1 MAIDPANAAAAYRN
15 ASVGNPLGVT
25 PGQAPTGIGG
35 EDSTPGSRFVDLVR
49 TAAQDTIDSNRQ
61 AEQLSMD
68 GVAGNASMT
77 EVVTAIADAE
87 ATLQTVV
94 AVRDRI
100 ISAYQ
105 EILRMPI

>member
-1 MAIDPANAAAAYRN
+1 MALDPMNAAAAYRN
-15 ASVGNPLGVT
+15 AAVGQPLGLA
-25 PGQAPTGIGG
+25 PGTAPTPIGG
-35 EDSTPGSRFVDLVR
+35 EEAGPGSRFVDMVR
-49 TAAQDTIDSNRQ
+49 TAAQDAIDANRN
-61 AEQLSMD
+61 AEQLGMD
-68 GVAGNASMT
+68 AVAGKASVQ
-77 EVVTAIADAE
+77 EVVTAVSEAE

>member
-1 MAIDPANAAAAYRN
+1 MAINPTSAAAAYQN
-15 ASVGNPLGVT
+15 ASVGNPLGVQ
-25 PGQAPTGIGG
+25 PGQMPGLSGG
-35 EDSTPGSRFVDLVR
+35 DDTMPGSRFVDLVR
-49 TAAQDTIDSNRQ
+49 NAAQDGIDTNRH
-61 AEQLSMD
+61 AEQLGMQ
-68 GVAGNASMT
+68 GVAGTASLT
-77 EVVTAIADAE
+77 EVVTAVSEAE

>member
-1 MAIDPANAAAAYRN
+1 MGA
-15 ASVGNPLGVT
+15 
-25 PGQAPTGIGG
+25 
-35 EDSTPGSRFVDLVR
+35 EDSTPGSRFVDMVR
-49 TAAQDTIDSNRQ
+49 TAAQDTIDSTRQ
-61 AEQLSMD
+61 AEQLSME
-68 GVAGNASMT
+68 GVAGQASVT
-77 EVVTAIADAE
+77 EVVTAVADAE